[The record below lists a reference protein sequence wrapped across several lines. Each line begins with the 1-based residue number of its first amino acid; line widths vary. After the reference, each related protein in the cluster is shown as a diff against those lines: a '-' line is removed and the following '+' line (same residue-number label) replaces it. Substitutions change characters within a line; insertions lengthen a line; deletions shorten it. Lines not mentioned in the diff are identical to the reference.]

1 MTAKRVRPESPPPRN
16 DNSARG
22 RRKPTDANH
31 ERPVGVQGPNV
42 GYWQAVGASRAAA
55 KRSKR
60 P

>member
-1 MTAKRVRPESPPPRN
+1 MTAKHPTSEAPRPR
-16 DNSARG
+16 DRASAS
-22 RRKPTDANH
+22 RRSKQTNAGH

-42 GYWQAVGASRAAA
+42 GYWQSVGASRAAA